1 MRWNI
6 LFGAL
11 GIIIIDQLSKAYIT
25 ASINIP
31 NTTIQVIPKIFH
43 ITYVKN
49 YGIGFGLL
57 QGLVPF
63 IIAASIVIIIGLLY
77 YMRDIPDSHFINT
90 TFALLL
96 GGSIGNLIDR
106 IAFGYVIDFLDF
118 RIWPVFNVA
127 DSAVTIG
134 GILLVVW
141 LYKEDR

>member
-11 GIIIIDQLSKAYIT
+11 GIVIIDQLSKAYMN
-25 ASINIP
+25 SLS
-31 NTTIQVIPKIFH
+31 TTIKVIPGIFH

-63 IIAASIVIIIGLLY
+63 IIVASILIIIGLLY
-77 YMRDIPDSHFINT
+77 YMREIPDSPFINT

-118 RIWPVFNVA
+118 RIWPVFNIA

-134 GILLVVW
+134 GILLMFW
-141 LYKEDR
+141 LYNEDK

>member
-11 GIIIIDQLSKAYIT
+11 GIVIIDQLSKAYMN
-25 ASINIP
+25 SLS
-31 NTTIQVIPKIFH
+31 TTIKVIPGIFH

-63 IIAASIVIIIGLLY
+63 IIVASILIIIGLLY
-77 YMRDIPDSHFINT
+77 YLREIPDSPFINT

-118 RIWPVFNVA
+118 RIWPVFNIA

-134 GILLVVW
+134 GILLMFW